1 MQPATANS
9 ARLDRD
15 GVTQPNGDIAAPSR
29 KLPQNCVEAITM
41 SGVARN
47 ARVISISTEKHRL
60 PASAIIAGPLNVCAE
75 GLSAITTPRN
85 PIRIALQRRQPTR
98 SPKNIADSAVT
109 NTGQASQ

>member
-9 ARLDRD
+9 ARLDKL

-29 KLPQNCVEAITM
+29 NVPANCVEAITM
-41 SGVARN
+41 SGVARSE
-47 ARVISISTEKHRL
+47 RVISIKTEKHRL
-60 PASAIIAGPLNVCAE
+60 PASAIIAGPLKVCAE
-75 GLSAITTPRN
+75 GLSAITTPRK

-98 SPKNIADSAVT
+98 SPKKVADSAAT

>member
-1 MQPATANS
+1 MQPAIANS
-9 ARLDRD
+9 ARLDKL

-29 KLPQNCVEAITM
+29 KLPTNCVDAITM
-41 SGVARN
+41 SGVARSE
-47 ARVISISTEKHRL
+47 RVISIKTEKHRL

-75 GLSAITTPRN
+75 GRSAMTTPRK

-98 SPKNIADSAVT
+98 SRKNIADSAVT